1 MMYRCYFY
9 LAAFV
14 AIMTTSVS
22 ALAETAVNPS
32 VTDAQNRNWTPTENE
47 GGFYTSLPAVNNK
60 QLVGLIRNYQEAL
73 TQREQEITRY
83 LDENRLD
90 TADVLITVVM
100 PGGLIYAAVR
110 KANLEEA
117 RAELTEIT
125 DDMDELS
132 RDLLAMQAGTGE
144 LTLAQLQ

>member
-1 MMYRCYFY
+1 MYRCYFY

-22 ALAETAVNPS
+22 ALAETAVAPTA
-32 VTDAQNRNWTPTENE
+32 TDAQTRNWTPTENE
-47 GGFYTSLPAVNNK
+47 GGFYTALPAVNNK
-60 QLVGLIRNYQEAL
+60 QLVGLLRNYQEAL

-90 TADVLITVVM
+90 TADVLITVIV

-125 DDMDELS
+125 NDMDELS
-132 RDLLAMQAGTGE
+132 RDLLAMQAGTGG

>member
-1 MMYRCYFY
+1 MYRCYFY

-22 ALAETAVNPS
+22 AHAETAVNPS

>member
-1 MMYRCYFY
+1 MYRCYFY
-9 LAAFV
+9 LTTFV

-22 ALAETAVNPS
+22 ALADTAVNPS
-32 VTDAQNRNWTPTENE
+32 ATDAQNRNWTPTENE

-90 TADVLITVVM
+90 TADVLITVIM

>member
-1 MMYRCYFY
+1 MYRCYFY
-9 LAAFV
+9 LAAFA
-14 AIMTTSVS
+14 AIMATSVS

-47 GGFYTSLPAVNNK
+47 GGFYTALPAVNNK
-60 QLVGLIRNYQEAL
+60 QLVGLIRNYQDAL

-90 TADVLITVVM
+90 TADVLITVIM

>member
-1 MMYRCYFY
+1 MYRCYFY
-9 LAAFV
+9 LAAFA
-14 AIMTTSVS
+14 AIMATSVS

-73 TQREQEITRY
+73 TQREQEITQY

-90 TADVLITVVM
+90 TADVLITVIM

>member
-1 MMYRCYFY
+1 
-9 LAAFV
+9 
-14 AIMTTSVS
+14 MTTSVS
-22 ALAETAVNPS
+22 ALAETAVDP
-32 VTDAQNRNWTPTENE
+32 AATENE
-47 GGFYTSLPAVNNK
+47 GGFYTALPAVNNK
-60 QLVGLIRNYQEAL
+60 QLVGLLRNYQEAL

-90 TADVLITVVM
+90 TADVLITVIM

-117 RAELTEIT
+117 RAELAEIT

>member
-1 MMYRCYFY
+1 MYRCYFY
-9 LAAFV
+9 LAAFA
-14 AIMTTSVS
+14 AIMATSVS

-47 GGFYTSLPAVNNK
+47 GGFYTALPAVNNK

-90 TADVLITVVM
+90 TADVLITVIM

>member
-1 MMYRCYFY
+1 MYRCYFY

>member
-1 MMYRCYFY
+1 MYRRYFY

-14 AIMTTSVS
+14 AIMAAAVP
-22 ALAETAVNPS
+22 ALAETAVDPAATAS
-32 VTDAQNRNWTPTENE
+32 QTRNWTPTENE
-47 GGFYTSLPAVNNK
+47 GGFYTALPAVNNK
-60 QLVGLIRNYQEAL
+60 QLVGLLRNYQEAL

-90 TADVLITVVM
+90 TADVLITVIM

-132 RDLLAMQAGTGE
+132 RDLLAMQAGAGE

>member
-1 MMYRCYFY
+1 MYRCYFY
-9 LAAFV
+9 LTTFV

-22 ALAETAVNPS
+22 ALAETPVDPAA
-32 VTDAQNRNWTPTENE
+32 TDGLNRDWTPTENA
-47 GGFYTSLPAVNNK
+47 GGFYTALPAVNNK
-60 QLVGLIRNYQEAL
+60 QLVGLLRNYQEAL
-73 TQREQEITRY
+73 TRREQEITRY

-90 TADVLITVVM
+90 TADVLITVIM

>member
-1 MMYRCYFY
+1 MPVLFPAHAQSPAVDP
-9 LAAFV
+9 AA
-14 AIMTTSVS
+14 
-22 ALAETAVNPS
+22 
-32 VTDAQNRNWTPTENE
+32 TDALNRDWTPTENE
-47 GGFYTSLPAVNNK
+47 GGFYTALPAVNNK
-60 QLVGLIRNYQEAL
+60 QLVGLLRNYQEAL

-90 TADVLITVVM
+90 TADVLITVIM

-117 RAELTEIT
+117 RAELAEIT

>member
-1 MMYRCYFY
+1 MYRCYFY
-9 LAAFV
+9 LAAFA
-14 AIMTTSVS
+14 AIMATSVS

-90 TADVLITVVM
+90 TADVLITVIM

>member
-1 MMYRCYFY
+1 
-9 LAAFV
+9 
-14 AIMTTSVS
+14 MTTSVS
-22 ALAETAVNPS
+22 ALAETAVAPTA
-32 VTDAQNRNWTPTENE
+32 TDAQTRNWTPTENE
-47 GGFYTSLPAVNNK
+47 GGFYTALPAVNNK
-60 QLVGLIRNYQEAL
+60 QLVGLLRNYQEAL

-90 TADVLITVVM
+90 TADVLITVIV

-125 DDMDELS
+125 NDMDELS
-132 RDLLAMQAGTGE
+132 RDLLAMQAGTGG

>member
-1 MMYRCYFY
+1 MYRCYFY
-9 LAAFV
+9 LTTFV

-22 ALAETAVNPS
+22 ALADTAVNPS
-32 VTDAQNRNWTPTENE
+32 ATDAQNRNWTPTENE

-90 TADVLITVVM
+90 TADVLITVIM

-125 DDMDELS
+125 GDMDELS

>member
-1 MMYRCYFY
+1 MYRCYFY
-9 LAAFV
+9 LATFV

-22 ALAETAVNPS
+22 ALADTAVNPS
-32 VTDAQNRNWTPTENE
+32 ATDAQNRNWTPTENE

-90 TADVLITVVM
+90 TADVLITVIM